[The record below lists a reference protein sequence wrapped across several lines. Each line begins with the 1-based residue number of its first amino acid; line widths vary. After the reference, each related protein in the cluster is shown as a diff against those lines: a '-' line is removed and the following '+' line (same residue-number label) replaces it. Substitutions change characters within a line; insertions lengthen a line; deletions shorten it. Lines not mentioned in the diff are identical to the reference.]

1 MKVYIYSE
9 MQDKIEKSGVGRA
22 IYHQKAGLSAN
33 GIELTDDYRQA
44 DVIHINTVFPK
55 SFFLALKAKRLGIP
69 VVYHA
74 HSTKEDFRNSYIGSN
89 LFAGLFR
96 RWIKLCYSLG
106 DIIITPS
113 KYSKQLLESY
123 DICKEIAVISNGIDL
138 ESYNR
143 SANGRRAF
151 REKYGYSETDKVIM
165 SAGLLIKRKGIIDFI
180 ELAKRM
186 PQYKFIWF
194 GWSDMRFVGREVR
207 KAIKHGAPNL
217 TFAGYVPPEE
227 LKAAYSGFDLFLF
240 PSYEE
245 TEGIVVLEA
254 LAMKIP
260 VLLRDIPV
268 YESWLTNCKDVY
280 KASSLDDLGNTACDI
295 LEGALPNLTEQ
306 GYETVEKKNIQ
317 HIGGQ
322 LYTAYR
328 AAINIKHRRLSPA
341 ECCKAVLFKE
351 RER

>member
-89 LFAGLFR
+89 LFAGLFKH
-96 RWIKLCYSLG
+96 WIKLCYSLG
-106 DIIITPS
+106 DVIVTPS
-113 KYSKQLLESY
+113 EYSKQLLESY
-123 DICKEIAVISNGIDL
+123 NIRKEITVISNGIDL
-138 ESYNR
+138 DKYNR
-143 SANGRRAF
+143 SKSGGKAF
-151 REKYGYSETDKVIM
+151 REKYGYSDTDKVIM
-165 SAGLLIKRKGIIDFI
+165 SAGLLIKRKGILDFI

-207 KAIKHGAPNL
+207 RALKENVPNL

-227 LKAAYSGFDLFLF
+227 LKAAYSGCDLFLF

-268 YESWLTNCKDVY
+268 YSGWLNNCEDVY
-280 KASSLDDLGNTACDI
+280 KANSLEDFGRTACDI
-295 LEGALPNLTEQ
+295 LEYALPNLTEQ
-306 GYETVEKKNIQ
+306 GYQAVEKKNIQ
-317 HIGGQ
+317 HIGEQ
-322 LYTAYR
+322 LCDAYR
-328 AAINIKHRRLSPA
+328 RAISIKNSKPSMT
-341 ECCKAVLFKE
+341 ECCEAIMFKE
-351 RER
+351 RQR

>member
-22 IYHQKAGLSAN
+22 IYHQKAGLAAN
-33 GIELTDDYRQA
+33 GIELAEDLKDA
-44 DVIHINTVFPK
+44 DVVHINTVFPR
-55 SFFLALKAKRLGIP
+55 SFFLALKARRLGIP

-89 LFAGLFR
+89 LFAGLFK

-106 DIIITPS
+106 DVIITPS
-113 KYSKQLLESY
+113 EYSKRLLESY
-123 DICKEIAVISNGIDL
+123 NIRREIVVISNGIDL
-138 ESYNR
+138 GKYRRDES
-143 SANGRRAF
+143 AGKAF
-151 REKYGYSETDKVIM
+151 RAKYGFSESDKVIM
-165 SAGLLIKRKGIIDFI
+165 SAGLLIKRKGVLDFI

-194 GWSDMRFVGREVR
+194 GWSDMRFVGRDVR
-207 KAIKHGAPNL
+207 KAVKASAPNL
-217 TFAGYVPPEE
+217 TFAGYVPPDE
-227 LKAAYSGFDLFLF
+227 LKAAYSGSDLFLF

-268 YESWLTNCKDVY
+268 YEGWLNNCQDVY
-280 KASSLDDLGNTACDI
+280 KARSPEDFGNTACDI
-295 LEGALPNLTEQ
+295 LEGALMDLTDQ
-306 GYETVEKKNIQ
+306 GYKAVEKKDIRC
-317 HIGGQ
+317 IGEKLCGG
-322 LYTAYR
+322 YR
-328 AAINIKHRRLSPA
+328 RAGEIKRERVA
-341 ECCKAVLFKE
+341 ETIKAVLFYE
-351 RER
+351 REK